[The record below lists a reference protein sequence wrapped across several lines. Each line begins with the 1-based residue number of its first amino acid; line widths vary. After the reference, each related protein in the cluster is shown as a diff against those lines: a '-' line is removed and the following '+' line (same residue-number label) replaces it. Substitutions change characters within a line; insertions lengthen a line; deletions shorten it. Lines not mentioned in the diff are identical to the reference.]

1 MSRVLDR
8 INAGPAGAGTPLRV
22 TVLLATLAVAM
33 TFLAAGWPKIADPAG
48 FALAVYRYQ
57 VLPDMWI
64 NYTALFMP
72 WLEVVTALALVLVPR
87 LRTAA
92 ALLILGMLILFTTLI
107 GLNMYRGI
115 DIACGCFST
124 DPAVGHFG
132 WLLIIR
138 NSVLIVLTGLAL
150 WGTRANRL
158 R

>member
-57 VLPDMWI
+57 VVPDMWI